1 MKRILSL
8 IKNELVTGLLLIA
21 PVGAAA
27 WLVWWL
33 ITSVDDLFP
42 EWLRQRLGV
51 SVRGLGL
58 LAVLAVA
65 LIVGLLAHNFVGRRL
80 VAVFDNLVQRIPV
93 FGATYG
99 LLKQVLEA
107 VFA

>member
-1 MKRILSL
+1 MKRLLSL

-21 PVGAAA
+21 PVGGAA

-33 ITSVDDLFP
+33 ITSVDGLFP
-42 EWLRQRLGV
+42 DWLRERLGV
-51 SVRGLGL
+51 SARGLGL
-58 LAVLAVA
+58 LMVLVLALV
-65 LIVGLLAHNFVGRRL
+65 VGLAAHNFVGRRL

-107 VFA
+107 